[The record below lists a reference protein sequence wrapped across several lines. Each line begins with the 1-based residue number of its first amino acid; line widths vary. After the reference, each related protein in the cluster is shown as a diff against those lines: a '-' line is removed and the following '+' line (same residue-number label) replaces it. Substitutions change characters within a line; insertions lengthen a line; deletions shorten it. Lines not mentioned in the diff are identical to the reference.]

1 MTEWVVAAIARV
13 PIQIHPDCAVVK
25 SLSHSSHLSV
35 YSVVSRKAGIIEAEI
50 EGEVVAL
57 NVETGTCYGLNQVG
71 SRIWHMLA
79 TSPRISDICE
89 ALLAEYSVDSDD
101 CERQVLDLLENL
113 YTEGLIAPIEEK

>member
-1 MTEWVVAAIARV
+1 M
-13 PIQIHPDCAVVK
+13 QQ
-25 SLSHSSHLSV
+25 SLSKSSHSSV

-71 SRIWHMLA
+71 SRIWHMIA

-89 ALLAEYSVDSDD
+89 ALLAEYAVGPDD
-101 CERQVLDLLENL
+101 CERQVLDLLEDL
-113 YTEGLIAPIEEK
+113 YTEGLIAPIEEE

>member
-1 MTEWVVAAIARV
+1 M
-13 PIQIHPDCAVVK
+13 QQ
-25 SLSHSSHLSV
+25 SLRNSSPLSV

-79 TSPRISDICE
+79 TSTRISDICE
-89 ALLAEYSVDSDD
+89 ALLAEYSVGSDD
-101 CERQVLDLLENL
+101 CERQVLDLLEDL
-113 YTEGLIAPIEEK
+113 YAEGLIAPIEEK

>member
-1 MTEWVVAAIARV
+1 M
-13 PIQIHPDCAVVK
+13 QQ
-25 SLSHSSHLSV
+25 SLSNPSHLSV
-35 YSVVSRKAGIIEAEI
+35 SSVVSRKAGFIEAEI

-57 NVETGTCYGLNQVG
+57 NIETGTCYGLNQVG

-89 ALLAEYSVDSDD
+89 ALRAEYSVGADD

>member
-1 MTEWVVAAIARV
+1 M
-13 PIQIHPDCAVVK
+13 QQ
-25 SLSHSSHLSV
+25 SLRNSSPLSV

-89 ALLAEYSVDSDD
+89 ALLDEYSVGSAD
-101 CERQVLDLLENL
+101 CERQVLDLLEDL

>member
-1 MTEWVVAAIARV
+1 M
-13 PIQIHPDCAVVK
+13 QQ
-25 SLSHSSHLSV
+25 SLSNPSHLSV

-79 TSPRISDICE
+79 TSPRISAICE
-89 ALLAEYSVDSDD
+89 TLLAEYSVGSDD
-101 CERQVLDLLENL
+101 CERQVLDLLEDL
-113 YTEGLIAPIEEK
+113 YSEGLIAPIEEK

>member
-1 MTEWVVAAIARV
+1 M
-13 PIQIHPDCAVVK
+13 QQ
-25 SLSHSSHLSV
+25 SLRNHSAHLSV

-89 ALLAEYSVDSDD
+89 ALLAEYSVDSAD
-101 CERQVLDLLENL
+101 CERQVLDLLEDL
-113 YTEGLIAPIEEK
+113 YSEGLIAPIEEK

>member
-1 MTEWVVAAIARV
+1 M
-13 PIQIHPDCAVVK
+13 QQ
-25 SLSHSSHLSV
+25 SLSKSSHLSV

-71 SRIWHMLA
+71 SRIWHMIA

-89 ALLAEYSVDSDD
+89 ALLAEYAVGPDD
-101 CERQVLDLLENL
+101 CERQVLDLLEDL
-113 YTEGLIAPIEEK
+113 YTEGLIAPIEEE